1 MTVAR
6 TTTASI
12 STRAVTTTKGRT
24 YLNKA
29 SVTRTCSSRDLLA
42 HVRDDE
48 HEQVSALSQH
58 SAAQPLS
65 SRRLLL
71 SSTIALSLGAFSLS
85 TSSAQA
91 ATTRQKGPAE
101 EVVPDADS
109 ALVQKLL
116 ERTRENKE
124 AYDQQRLD
132 NYYNRKYRINEIT
145 GMEILPEP
153 CDPRDPEFRNKCT
166 TLPRLPQDRLF

>member
-29 SVTRTCSSRDLLA
+29 SV
-42 HVRDDE
+42 
-48 HEQVSALSQH
+48 
-58 SAAQPLS
+58 AAQPLS